1 MGKRKKNNDKP
12 QVNQD
17 LDGFDIKINEF
28 GEINSTYNVGKLNKF
43 LDDNTNDKKFRGVEV
58 IRKKGDKKKE
68 DTDKNWS

>member
-17 LDGFDIKINEF
+17 LDGFDISINEF
-28 GEINSTYNVGKLNKF
+28 GEINSTYNVGKRNEF

-58 IRKKGDKKKE
+58 IRKKTAKKE
-68 DTDKNWS
+68 DKDDNWS